1 MCGWCVDGLIF
12 SPLFLYSISIKF
24 LLLIGQRLYFPFLYA
39 TAMQFSANS
48 TTTVLDPK
56 TTKKKYPEA
65 RIIVLDDN
73 FNTFE
78 HVANCLLTIIP
89 GMSEKRSWLLA
100 VEVDREGSAE
110 VWRGPLEQAELYH
123 QQLVSKGLTMAP
135 IEKT

>member
-1 MCGWCVDGLIF
+1 MLKNVLH
-12 SPLFLYSISIKF
+12 LTA
-24 LLLIGQRLYFPFLYA
+24 A
-39 TAMQFSANS
+39 TAMKFSTNS

-78 HVANCLLTIIP
+78 HVANCLVTIIP
-89 GMSEKRSWLLA
+89 GMSEKRSWVLA
-100 VEVDREGSAE
+100 VEVDREGLAE

-123 QQLVSKGLTMAP
+123 QQLISKGLTMAP